1 MAWWKKVKSSGC
13 YGAFSIHLEG
23 SLKEKKY
30 VWKNSSYLH
39 IPGKL
44 CVRAFYLHTHN
55 YEHILNQPSEGI
67 SCNSVTVFTTLFIIS
82 IF

>member
-1 MAWWKKVKSSGC
+1 M
-13 YGAFSIHLEG
+13 F
-23 SLKEKKY
+23 EKTQ
-30 VWKNSSYLH
+30 VICISQEN
-39 IPGKL
+39 
-44 CVRAFYLHTHN
+44 CARAFYLHLHN